1 MKANIYLFIYIYMPR
16 KPKTRKQPKKQK
28 THKNN
33 EAEEKKKTKWLTQ
46 LIKHLST
53 CRTKKCKEYIEKE
66 QMINKEMFLAVGWS
80 YKKTNGK
87 EVMSSFDPSK
97 RDEKKVKKY
106 QRLSTKNNKDLK
118 KCTEDYCK
126 KEQNEWK
133 KLIKQLLNI
142 K

>member
-1 MKANIYLFIYIYMPR
+1 MRL
-16 KPKTRKQPKKQK
+16 
-28 THKNN
+28 
-33 EAEEKKKTKWLTQ
+33 W
-46 LIKHLST
+46 
-53 CRTKKCKEYIEKE
+53 IEKG
-66 QMINKEMFLAVGWS
+66 QMISKEQFLAVGWS
-80 YKKTNGK
+80 YKKKNGT
-87 EVMSSFDPSK
+87 EVLNKFDPSK
-97 RDEKKVKKY
+97 RDETKVKKY